1 MGFIVYLMNLPVCW
15 RSKAQRDVTLSR
27 YEAEYVVIS
36 NAVKEVKFIGFL
48 LRDIKIDVELPIV
61 MKTDNIGAMLMAQNV
76 LMGIRTHHVNTR
88 YHFIR

>member
-36 NAVKEVKFIGFL
+36 NAVKEVKFIGCIDGHTHTSREHSL
-48 LRDIKIDVELPIV
+48 SLHKIKHSRG
-61 MKTDNIGAMLMAQNV
+61 NN
-76 LMGIRTHHVNTR
+76 
-88 YHFIR
+88 